1 MSVPANS
8 SSPSASAADDL
19 APLLPAHCVAV
30 RSGLE
35 NAAVAILGALVLAA
49 CLRDRAVLFR
59 KLYFAFGVRS
69 LMDILLLVPA
79 GYAILNVINV
89 FLQPGGA
96 AVALV
101 VDCQSLLRV
110 LYLFIYL
117 EFTLGLA

>member
-1 MSVPANS
+1 MSISANS
-8 SSPSASAADDL
+8 SSPSAFAADDL
-19 APLLPAHCVAV
+19 APLLPAHCVAT

-35 NAAVAILGALVLAA
+35 NAAVAILGGLVLAA

-59 KLYFAFGVRS
+59 KLYFAFDVRS

-101 VDCQSLLRV
+101 VDCQALLRV
-110 LYLFIYL
+110 LYLFVYL
-117 EFTLGLA
+117 QFTLGLA